1 MATTDQI
8 IDDLNAVTQEELH
21 PRIIRDVFFKGT
33 PGLAYWRDHCLVPF
47 MGGLFSQAIF
57 RWAPHI
63 GGAMSDLESF
73 DLTKRDTLGI
83 TRFDRRLYGVNITQL
98 LRQILVIN
106 KGPAQVIS
114 LVDSE
119 HDGAMRTLNTIIAI
133 AANNHGQDKTSTSGN
148 RVKHINGLLEMLD
161 DGTTQT
167 LGGDTF
173 ANYGNTARSAY
184 AQGPLNSIP
193 YFFGSPT
200 EGTAGQVTYDGM
212 ELMYQDCVFDGEQP
226 DLLLANLLAFSYMKM
241 RMQRQQIFS
250 QEKDPIWGVTGF
262 KFNGAM
268 ALPDRYFWSTR
279 YGVNDSDL
287 GKYNAGT
294 FTAAASGNAATSNLP
309 NDAAKTVTEGEPIA
323 MLNTS
328 VFELRITDDDL
339 FGFGFTG
346 YKPQLDG
353 LSVAGQNL
361 ADINMENRDLRLSKL
376 GFGINS

>member
-1 MATTDQI
+1 MATTDQV

-47 MGGLFSQAIF
+47 LGGLFSQAIF
-57 RWAPHI
+57 RHAPHI
-63 GGAMSDLESF
+63 GGAMSDLQNF
-73 DLTKRDTLGI
+73 DLTKRDTLGV

-114 LVDSE
+114 LVDAE
-119 HDGAMRTLNTIIAI
+119 HDGAMRTLNTLIAI
-133 AANNHGQDKTSTSGN
+133 ATLNHGQDKTATSGD
-148 RVKHINGLLEMLD
+148 RTLQINGLLEMLN
-161 DGTTQT
+161 DGVTQT

-173 ANYGNTARSAY
+173 ANYGTTARAAY
-184 AQGPLNSIP
+184 TQGPLNSVP
-193 YFFGSPT
+193 YFHGSPT
-200 EGTAGQVTYDGM
+200 TGAAGQLTYDGL
-212 ELMYQDCVFDGEQP
+212 EIGYNDCVFDGEQP
-226 DLLLANLLAFSYMKM
+226 DLLLANLAAYAFAKM
-241 RMQRQQIFS
+241 RMQRQQIFA

-268 ALPDRYFWSTR
+268 CLPDRYFWSSR
-279 YGVNDSDL
+279 YGVNDGDL
-287 GKYNAGT
+287 GKYNTGT
-294 FTAAASGNAATSNLP
+294 FTAGTTNASTSNLP
-309 NDAAKTVTEGEPIA
+309 NDGSSTVTEGEAIA

-328 VFELRITDDDL
+328 VFELRITDDEL

-376 GFGINS
+376 HFGFNS